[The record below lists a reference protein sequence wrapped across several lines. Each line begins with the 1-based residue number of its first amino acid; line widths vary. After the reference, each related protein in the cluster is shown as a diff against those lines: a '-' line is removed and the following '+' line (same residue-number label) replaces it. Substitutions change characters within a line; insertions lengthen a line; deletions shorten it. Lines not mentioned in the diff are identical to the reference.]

1 MALLVAET
9 SVVLIAKTKHKKK
22 LKIQTNALTNV
33 AYRGIVRQ
41 SNIEIKVLQNV
52 TYISDQH

>member
-1 MALLVAET
+1 MALLAAET

-41 SNIEIKVLQNV
+41 SKIETQGK
-52 TYISDQH
+52 